1 MEILTNII
9 YFIIVIVI
17 LVVFHEFGHFI
28 AAKISKIRVDAF
40 AIGMGPRLFGYNKVN
55 GFSFGNLPRD
65 FELNGYCDYRICLF
79 PIGGYVKIAG
89 MIDESM
95 DTSFINSPPKEYEFR
110 SKGTLTKLLVISGGV
125 IMNVILAIL
134 LFALISFSEGKIV
147 WKTTRIGFVQENSL
161 AHQIGL
167 TEGDEVIE
175 INSKK
180 IDNWNDL
187 IQKLSL
193 DKFGSTKAIKLL
205 RESKEITLKIDGERI
220 VRAVAN
226 GNVSF
231 GISPESLKI
240 FVRDA
245 ETLAPA
251 GKLGLRSGDTIIA
264 INNQEV
270 NAFEKLTYILSQN
283 KSKPVLLTWKRGS
296 NIYNDS
302 IIPTSEGKLGFYPGF
317 HFSGK
322 VDTISYSVFGAIAQ
336 GVNETWRTTNL
347 FVASIAQI
355 FKGTISAKESI
366 GGPIMIAKGAAQQA
380 KLGLIFFFNF
390 IALLSIS
397 LAIINILPVPALDG
411 GHLVMILIE
420 GVIRKELPLKTKIII
435 QNIGIGI
442 LVLLIAFVIFNDV
455 SRIIR

>member
-1 MEILTNII
+1 MEILSTFI

-17 LVVFHEFGHFI
+17 LVVFHELGHFI

-40 AIGMGPRLFGYNKVN
+40 AIGMGPRLIGYNKVN
-55 GFSFGNLPRD
+55 GASFGNLPKD
-65 FELNGYCDYRICLF
+65 FDLNGYCDYRICLF

-125 IMNVILAIL
+125 IMNVILAVL
-134 LFALISFSEGKIV
+134 LFALISYSEGKII
-147 WKTTRIGFVQENSL
+147 WKTTKIGFVQENSL

-167 TEGDEVIE
+167 AEGDEVLE

-193 DKFGSTKAIKLL
+193 DKFGSTKEIKIL
-205 RESKEITLKIDGERI
+205 RKSQEITLKIDGEKI

-231 GISPESLKI
+231 GISPVGFKI
-240 FVRDA
+240 FVRDV

-264 INNQEV
+264 INNQEI

-283 KSKPVLLTWKRGS
+283 KSKPVLLTWKRGN

-302 IIPTSEGKLGFYPGF
+302 LVPTSEGKLGFYPGF
-317 HFSGK
+317 HFSGN
-322 VDTISYSVFGAIAQ
+322 VDTISYSLLGALAQ

-355 FKGTISAKESI
+355 FKGTISAKESV

-411 GHLVMILIE
+411 GHFVLILIE
-420 GVIRKELPLKTKIII
+420 GIIRRELPLKTKIII
-435 QNIGIGI
+435 QNIGISI
-442 LVLLIAFVIFNDV
+442 LVLLMAFVIFNDV

>member
-28 AAKISKIRVDAF
+28 AAKISKVRVDAF
-40 AIGMGPRLFGYNKVN
+40 AIGMGPRLFGYNKVK
-55 GFSFGNLPRD
+55 GFSFGNLPKD
-65 FELNGYCDYRICLF
+65 FDLNGYCDYRICLF

-95 DTSFINSPPKEYEFR
+95 DTSFINSPPKKYEFR
-110 SKGTLTKLLVISGGV
+110 SKGTLTKLLIISGGV

-134 LFALISFSEGKIV
+134 LFALISYSEGKIV
-147 WKTTRIGFVQENSL
+147 WKTTKIGFVQENSL

-167 TEGDEVIE
+167 TAGDEVIE
-175 INSKK
+175 INSRK

-193 DKFGSTKAIKLL
+193 DKFGSTKEIKLL
-205 RESKEITLKIDGERI
+205 HKSKEITLRIDGEKI

-231 GISPESLKI
+231 GISPEGLKI
-240 FVRDA
+240 FVRDV

-264 INNQEV
+264 INNQEI

-296 NIYNDS
+296 NTYNDS
-302 IIPTSEGKLGFYPGF
+302 IVPTSEGKLGFYPGF

-322 VDTISYSVFGAIAQ
+322 VDTISYSVFGAFAQ
-336 GVNETWRTTNL
+336 GVNETWRTSNL

-355 FKGTISAKESI
+355 LKGTISAKESL

-380 KLGLIFFFNF
+380 KLGIIFFFNF

-411 GHLVMILIE
+411 GHFVLILIE
-420 GVIRKELPLKTKIII
+420 GIISKELPLKTKIII

-442 LVLLIAFVIFNDV
+442 LVLLMAFVIFNDV